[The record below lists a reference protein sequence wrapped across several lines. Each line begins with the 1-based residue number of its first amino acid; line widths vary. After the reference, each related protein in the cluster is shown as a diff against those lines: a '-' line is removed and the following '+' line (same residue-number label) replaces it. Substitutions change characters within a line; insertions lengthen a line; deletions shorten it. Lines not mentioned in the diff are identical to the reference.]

1 MAPDTV
7 PPYAGNAIFKGGDHM
22 KKRMTG
28 LLGLLLLGSTWPA
41 LAASPDGG
49 GKALPDQQ
57 HALDAAL
64 SAIVDDG
71 AHPLASLSVLA
82 IRHGQVSYQQ
92 QFGYRHVG
100 ATPAQNLPVT
110 PATLFRIASVSKMM
124 TTVGLMK
131 LVEQG
136 KLSLDQ
142 DVGFYLG
149 FSLRNPHFPQQP
161 VTLRSL
167 LSHTSSLRDAGGYSW
182 GPERSLRDVFTAGGD
197 LMWAATAPPGRYFTY
212 ANLNWGVIGTV
223 MEQVTGERFDLL
235 MRRLLL
241 DPMDLRGG
249 YNPAAFSAD
258 DVANT
263 ATLYRKRTLETE
275 AWQPQGPWIAQADD
289 YHARVPAAPA
299 GIERYVI
306 GSNATVFS
314 PTGGLRISAAG
325 LGKIMRMLLD
335 GGRYQGKQ
343 VLQPASIAL
352 MFGRQWQLALDGG
365 NGDSERGLYRA
376 WGLGNQQFD
385 AVAGQGNRLVEDAS
399 FAAVGHLGDAYGLV
413 SAFVLDFANK
423 NGMVSLVGG
432 TGSDPERYPGRYSA
446 MGRSEELILTTL
458 YRGAIANDKQFAP
471 K

>member
-1 MAPDTV
+1 
-7 PPYAGNAIFKGGDHM
+7 M
-22 KKRMTG
+22 KKNMTG
-28 LLGLLLLGSTWPA
+28 LLGLLLLGSAWPA
-41 LAASPDGG
+41 LAAPSDSGAG
-49 GKALPDQQ
+49 NVLHARQ

-64 SAIVDDG
+64 SAIVEDR

-82 IRHGQVSYQQ
+82 IRHGKLSYQQ
-92 QFGYRHVG
+92 QFGYRHLG

-110 PATLFRIASVSKMM
+110 PATLFRIASLSKMM
-124 TTVGLMK
+124 TTLGLMR

-142 DVGFYLG
+142 DVGIYLG

-167 LSHTSSLRDAGGYSW
+167 LSHTSSLRDAGGYAW

-197 LMWAATAPPGRYFTY
+197 LMWDAAAAPGRYFTY

-241 DPMDLRGG
+241 DPLALRGG
-249 YNPAAFSAD
+249 YNPAAFSAGEVVD
-258 DVANT
+258 T
-263 ATLYRKRTLETE
+263 ATLYRKRAPDTE
-275 AWQPQGPWIAQADD
+275 VWQPHGPWIAQVDD
-289 YHARVPAAPA
+289 FHARAPAAPA
-299 GIERYVI
+299 GLERYVI

-325 LGKIMRMLLD
+325 LGKVMQMLLD

-343 VLQPASIAL
+343 LLQPASIAL
-352 MFGRQWQLALDGG
+352 MFGRQWQLAPDGG

-385 AVAGQGNRLVEDAS
+385 ADTGQGNRLVEGAS
-399 FAAVGHLGDAYGLV
+399 FTAVGHLGDAYGLV

-432 TGSDPERYPGRYSA
+432 TGSDPARYPGTYSA

-458 YRGAIANDKQFAP
+458 YRGAIANHK
-471 K
+471 